1 MLLLHELSAGVAQEF
16 KECIS
21 SERDITK
28 CSELREDYMEC
39 LHHKKEI
46 TRFNTILAEREKK
59 IKHHEPVPPTVT
71 EEVREP
77 PRNWPH
83 ESSARAHDLVRARR
97 RHCAAPIAPRAP
109 AVHRLRRA

>member
-1 MLLLHELSAGVAQEF
+1 MSSGYGNKTPTGRCFPVYMEF

-71 EEVREP
+71 EE
-77 PRNWPH
+77 
-83 ESSARAHDLVRARR
+83 
-97 RHCAAPIAPRAP
+97 IAKGVIKLPWTNAS
-109 AVHRLRRA
+109 